1 MKRPSRSFVVE
12 VRRQRRP
19 PGEPTPSWVEELQK
33 PLTNGPARSA
43 EPAPPRPIVE
53 ASVPPP
59 RPAGRILPSLIE
71 APSPTEPQAATAAKP
86 PKRAK
91 PAKPAKSRAQ
101 RRPHAAAAQPV
112 RVAESPP
119 AVVAPPPQ
127 FAERTAETVGQDR
140 SARHR
145 RILARYVF
153 GEASKPGERWK
164 RRLRGEK
171 P

>member
-33 PLTNGPARSA
+33 PEPGPAAR
-43 EPAPPRPIVE
+43 EPEPPPRPAAAI
-53 ASVPPP
+53 AAPPP

-71 APSPTEPQAATAAKP
+71 AAAPVEAATAAKP

-91 PAKPAKSRAQ
+91 PVKSPKPRAQ
-101 RRPHAAAAQPV
+101 RRRPEATAPQLL
-112 RVAESPP
+112 RVAEPP
-119 AVVAPPPQ
+119 AVVAPPPV
-127 FAERTAETVGQDR
+127 AERTTEAADQDR

-153 GEASKPGERWK
+153 GDASKPGQRWK
-164 RRLRGEK
+164 RRLRGDAK
-171 P
+171 

>member
-43 EPAPPRPIVE
+43 EPPPPRPIVE
-53 ASVPPP
+53 ASVAPP

-71 APSPTEPQAATAAKP
+71 APPPTEPQAATATKP

-112 RVAESPP
+112 RVAEPPP